1 MHLRTEASTMNT
13 IQLFFVLYSVVAVS
27 VATQLDDIARD
38 LELIKRKVN
47 AEIIV
52 YYYGML

>member
-1 MHLRTEASTMNT
+1 MHLRTEATTMNT